1 MVFRLKIDGY
11 RTLQLTHFSSA
22 YSPVL
27 RAYKTPSPQ
36 NIFLLSLNLDT
47 LKGIAVNLMEL
58 SANLIPGSQLILLA
72 PKKL

>member
-1 MVFRLKIDGY
+1 MVFRLKIGGY

-27 RAYKTPSPQ
+27 TAYKTPQ
-36 NIFLLSLNLDT
+36 NIFLLSLNLDI
-47 LKGIAVNLMEL
+47 LKGIALNLMKL
-58 SANLIPGSQLILLA
+58 SANLIAVSQLILLA